1 MGFMCG
7 GTIFIVQ
14 NVIEAIRALSHDTI
28 HLSSGAVFIFLAII
42 LMPLVLIRNIAKL
55 SPTALL
61 SDVLIVAGL
70 IVLLAYDFI
79 EIFESGTPTVGP
91 NINWW
96 FNSAN
101 YSVFIGTAVYSFEGI
116 GKKKKIYLFKLH
128 IHSYPHSHN
137 LCI

>member
-14 NVIEAIRALSHDTI
+14 NVIEAVRALSHDTI
-28 HLSSGAVFIFLAII
+28 HLSSIGVFVILAIL

-79 EIFESGTPTVGP
+79 EIFQDGIVSSPKSGP
-91 NINWW
+91 NIHWL
-96 FNSAN
+96 FNSTN

-116 GKKKKIYLFKLH
+116 GKSL
-128 IHSYPHSHN
+128 
-137 LCI
+137 

>member
-14 NVIEAIRALSHDTI
+14 NVIEAVRALSGDTV
-28 HLSSGAVFIFLAII
+28 HLNATAVFVMLAIM

-61 SDVLIVAGL
+61 SDVLIIGGL
-70 IVLLAYDFI
+70 ICLLTFDII
-79 EIFESGTPTVGP
+79 EIFEDGVTSPKSGPG
-91 NINWW
+91 IHWL

-101 YSVFIGTAVYSFEGI
+101 FSIFIGTAVYSFEGI
-116 GKKKKIYLFKLH
+116 G
-128 IHSYPHSHN
+128 
-137 LCI
+137 

>member
-14 NVIEAIRALSHDTI
+14 NVTEAIRALSHDRI
-28 HLSSGAVFIFLAII
+28 HMSSGAVFIFLAII

-55 SPTALL
+55 SPTALI

-79 EIFESGTPTVGP
+79 EIFKDGTPTAGP

-116 GKKKKIYLFKLH
+116 GKFYVTPTFKQNKT
-128 IHSYPHSHN
+128 HN
-137 LCI
+137 SVFKV

>member
-1 MGFMCG
+1 MCG

-14 NVIEAIRALSHDTI
+14 NVIEAVRALSHNII
-28 HLSSGAVFIFLAII
+28 HLNSTGIFVLLAIL

-79 EIFESGTPTVGP
+79 QIFEDGITSSPKSGP
-91 NINWW
+91 NIHWL

-116 GKKKKIYLFKLH
+116 GT
-128 IHSYPHSHN
+128 SQTR
-137 LCI
+137 

>member
-1 MGFMCG
+1 MCG

-14 NVIEAIRALSHDTI
+14 NVIEAVRALSYDTI
-28 HLSSGAVFIFLAII
+28 HLSSVGVFIMLAIL

-70 IVLLAYDFI
+70 IVLLAYDFV
-79 EIFESGTPTVGP
+79 EIFKDGVPTSGPGM
-91 NINWW
+91 NWM

-101 YSVFIGTAVYSFEGI
+101 FSVFIGTAVYSFEGI
-116 GKKKKIYLFKLH
+116 GKILFIY
-128 IHSYPHSHN
+128 SHDFV
-137 LCI
+137 